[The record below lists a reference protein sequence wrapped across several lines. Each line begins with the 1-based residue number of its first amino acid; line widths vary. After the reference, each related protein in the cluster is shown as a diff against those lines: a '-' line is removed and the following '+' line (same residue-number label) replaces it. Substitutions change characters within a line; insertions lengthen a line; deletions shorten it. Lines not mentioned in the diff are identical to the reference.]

1 MAFGTWFKNLLVK
14 GKNFIKKAS
23 PYIRKG
29 IEIARKVGP
38 MIGGTV
44 GSVINGIANGAD
56 MFLDRI
62 APNRLRSDSVE
73 DSRNNSTISKPRQPI
88 QALTFDVND
97 FTNLSKIDDVN
108 DNKIEMIQK
117 PILGGNKGR
126 LNPILK

>member
-14 GKNFIKKAS
+14 GKNFIIKAS

-44 GSVINGIANGAD
+44 GNVINGIANGAD

-62 APNRLRSDSVE
+62 APTKS
-73 DSRNNSTISKPRQPI
+73 SKPVQSIPLNYSGKLQSLGDLNQI
-88 QALTFDVND
+88 QSQN
-97 FTNLSKIDDVN
+97 
-108 DNKIEMIQK
+108 IEMIQK